1 MLESKMMTLRVF
13 LITLLCL
20 QFASAQRLTPLPQ
33 DDRFDTPISLTTAV
47 GGESLS
53 AILTAIASSVG
64 LTPVL
69 EGVPEE
75 LVSYDI
81 ADPKPFRQIWNL
93 VLSLNGLDYRLL
105 DNDIVVVGTPE
116 AITNVRQRSF
126 VDGENVT
133 VVTRFY
139 FTTFVNPEQI
149 ATRLNTILENVDT
162 DDLQVL
168 EDFLRATADANPQL
182 QSRPANN
189 TTPQPQPDP
198 PADPATDPQGNWQ
211 EGSEPVVLLADASG
225 MFFAQAPQQ
234 AEAEMSLVDQL
245 VNIRVDNDVLVIS
258 APEGIIDQ
266 LERIVTAL
274 DTPSQRPAEPDPIVR
289 RSYQLAN
296 ANVTEL
302 AEVLRQALTG
312 VTPPEETQDTQLVQA
327 EDEEAGNVVFVSED
341 QQPAVEAAALV
352 GSEQIAIAADARTN
366 RIIVTAPL
374 SVQEEIA
381 ALVEELDVPQ
391 LQVSVQVRIQQV
403 SRSFT
408 QSLGLNLNGG
418 VGNLTAQLLEN
429 SGLSFVFDA
438 QRAISGANF
447 GATLDALEQ
456 QGLSRSIDDSTL
468 TVLSNETANFNA
480 GGRIEV
486 IIDGGVNAPDE
497 IVETQ
502 FGSNIQVSPRIGSDG
517 RLILSVTAEVSELT
531 TPDSQRDPRVFA
543 ENTITS
549 TVTLEPGQTVLLGG
563 LFENSLTDSVVS
575 VPILGSIPVLGELF
589 RSRIYEEDNSELLL
603 VVTADIIE

>member
-1 MLESKMMTLRVF
+1 MLESKMITLRVF

-33 DDRFDTPISLTTAV
+33 DDRFDTSISLTTSV

-53 AILTAIASSVG
+53 AIITAIASSVG
-64 LTPVL
+64 LTPIL

-149 ATRLNTILENVDT
+149 ATRLNTILANVDT
-162 DDLQVL
+162 NDLQVL
-168 EDFLRATADANPQL
+168 EDFLRATANANPQL
-182 QSRPANN
+182 QSQPANN
-189 TTPQPQPDP
+189 TTPQPTQPDP
-198 PADPATDPQGNWQ
+198 VDPAADPQGNWQ
-211 EGSEPVVLLADASG
+211 EDSDPVVLLADASG

-234 AEAEMSLVDQL
+234 AEAEMSLVEQL
-245 VNIRVDNDVLVIS
+245 IDIRVDNDVLVVS
-258 APEGIIDQ
+258 APEGVIDQ
-266 LERIVTAL
+266 IERIIIAL
-274 DTPSQRPAEPDPIVR
+274 DTPSQRPSEPDPIVR

-296 ANVTEL
+296 ADVTEL
-302 AEVLRQALTG
+302 AVILREALTG
-312 VTPPEETQDTQLVQA
+312 VAPPEEEEPQVIEIDEQDGDGQQTFLLP
-327 EDEEAGNVVFVSED
+327 GNQTESQV
-341 QQPAVEAAALV
+341 AAALV
-352 GSEQIAIAADARTN
+352 GSEQIAIAADARTS

-381 ALVEELDVPQ
+381 GLIAELDVSQ

-403 SRSFT
+403 SSTFA
-408 QSLGLNLNGG
+408 QDLGLNINGG
-418 VGNLTAQLLEN
+418 VGNLSARILEN
-429 SGLSFVFDA
+429 SGLSFLFDA

-447 GATLDALEQ
+447 GATLDALER
-456 QGLSRSIDDSTL
+456 QGLSRNIDDANLTTL
-468 TVLSNETANFNA
+468 TNEVANFDV
-480 GGRIEV
+480 GGRI
-486 IIDGGVNAPDE
+486 ITLDADGNPNE
-497 IVETQ
+497 PIE
-502 FGSNIQVSPRIGSDG
+502 FGTNVSVTPRVGSDG
-517 RLILSVTAEVSELT
+517 RMILSIRAGISELL
-531 TPDSQRDPRVFA
+531 TPDNQASPQVF
-543 ENTITS
+543 NNSTVNS

-563 LFENSLTDSVVS
+563 LLRSSLSDSTVS

-589 RSRIYEEDNSELLL
+589 RSRTFQEESSELLL

>member
-1 MLESKMMTLRVF
+1 MLESKMITLRVF

-33 DDRFDTPISLTTAV
+33 DDRFDTSISLTTSV

-53 AILTAIASSVG
+53 AIITAIASSVG
-64 LTPVL
+64 LTPIL

-149 ATRLNTILENVDT
+149 ATRLNTILANVDT
-162 DDLQVL
+162 NDLQVL
-168 EDFLRATADANPQL
+168 EDFLRATANANPQL
-182 QSRPANN
+182 QSQPANN
-189 TTPQPQPDP
+189 TTPQPTQPDP
-198 PADPATDPQGNWQ
+198 VDPAADPQGNWQ
-211 EGSEPVVLLADASG
+211 EDSDPVVLLADASG

-234 AEAEMSLVDQL
+234 AEAEMSLVEQL
-245 VNIRVDNDVLVIS
+245 IDIRVDNDVLVVS
-258 APEGIIDQ
+258 APEGVIDQ
-266 LERIVTAL
+266 IERIIIAL
-274 DTPSQRPAEPDPIVR
+274 DTPSQRPSEPDPIVR

-296 ANVTEL
+296 ADVTEL
-302 AEVLRQALTG
+302 AVILREALTG
-312 VTPPEETQDTQLVQA
+312 VAPPEEEEPQVIEIDEQDGDGQQTFLLP
-327 EDEEAGNVVFVSED
+327 GNQTESQV
-341 QQPAVEAAALV
+341 AAALV
-352 GSEQIAIAADARTN
+352 GSEQIAIAADARTS

-374 SVQEEIA
+374 SVQEEIEGLIA
-381 ALVEELDVPQ
+381 ELDVPQ

-403 SRSFT
+403 SSTFA
-408 QSLGLNLNGG
+408 QDLGLNINGG
-418 VGNLTAQLLEN
+418 VGNLSARILEN
-429 SGLSFVFDA
+429 SGLSFLFDA

-447 GATLDALEQ
+447 GATLDALER
-456 QGLSRSIDDSTL
+456 QGLSRNIDDANLTTL
-468 TVLSNETANFNA
+468 TNEVANFDV
-480 GGRIEV
+480 GGRI
-486 IIDGGVNAPDE
+486 ITLDADGNPNE
-497 IVETQ
+497 PIE
-502 FGSNIQVSPRIGSDG
+502 FGTNVSVTPRVGSDG
-517 RLILSVTAEVSELT
+517 RMILSIRAGISELL
-531 TPDSQRDPRVFA
+531 TPDNQASPQVF
-543 ENTITS
+543 NNSTVNS

-563 LFENSLTDSVVS
+563 LLRSSLSDSTVS

-589 RSRIYEEDNSELLL
+589 RSRTFQEESSELLL

>member
-1 MLESKMMTLRVF
+1 MMTLRVF

-33 DDRFDTPISLTTAV
+33 DDRFDTPISLSTAV

-53 AILTAIASSVG
+53 AIITAIASSVG

-105 DNDIVVVGTPE
+105 DNDIVVIGTPE

-149 ATRLNTILENVDT
+149 AARLNTILENVDT

-182 QSRPANN
+182 QSQPANN
-189 TTPQPQPDP
+189 PMPQPQPD

-211 EGSEPVVLLADASG
+211 DDSEPVVLLADASG

-234 AEAEMSLVDQL
+234 AEEAMRLVEQLVD
-245 VNIRVDNDVLVIS
+245 IRVDNDVLVVS

-266 LERIVTAL
+266 LERIITAL
-274 DTPSQRPAEPDPIVR
+274 DSPSQRPATPDPIVR

-296 ANVTEL
+296 ANVADL
-302 AEVLRQALTG
+302 AVVLREALTG
-312 VTPPEETQDTQLVQA
+312 VSPPEEAQTTQVVQA
-327 EDEEAGNVVFVSED
+327 DDEENNGNVIVVND
-341 QQPAVEAAALV
+341 NQQPTVEAAALV

-374 SVQEEIA
+374 SVQEEIE

-408 QSLGLNLNGG
+408 QSLGLNVNGG

-429 SGLSFVFDA
+429 TGLSFVFDA

-468 TVLSNETANFNA
+468 TVLSNETASFNS

-486 IIDGGVNAPDE
+486 IVDGGGGQPDE

-517 RLILSVTAEVSELT
+517 RLILNVTAEVSELI
-531 TPDSQRDPRVFA
+531 TPDSQRDPRVFT

-575 VPILGSIPVLGELF
+575 VPILGSIPILGELF
-589 RSRIYEEDNSELLL
+589 RSRVYEEDNSELLL

>member
-1 MLESKMMTLRVF
+1 MITLRVF

-33 DDRFDTPISLTTAV
+33 DDRFDTPISLTTTI

-53 AILTAIASSVG
+53 AIITAIASSVG

-93 VLSLNGLDYRLL
+93 VLSLNNLDYRLL
-105 DNDIVVVGTPE
+105 DNDIVVIGTPE

-149 ATRLNTILENVDT
+149 ATRLNTILENVNT

-182 QSRPANN
+182 QSQPANN

-198 PADPATDPQGNWQ
+198 AADPAADPATDPQGNWQ
-211 EGSEPVVLLADASG
+211 DESEPVVLLADASG

-234 AEAEMSLVDQL
+234 AEAEMSVVEQLVD
-245 VNIRVDNDVLVIS
+245 IRVDNDVLVVS

-266 LERIVTAL
+266 IERIVTAL
-274 DTPSQRPAEPDPIVR
+274 DSPSQRPATPDPIVR

-296 ANVTEL
+296 ADVAEL

-312 VTPPEETQDTQLVQA
+312 VAPPEEEDPQVIEIDEQNGDGQQTFLLPGNQA
-327 EDEEAGNVVFVSED
+327 EPQID
-341 QQPAVEAAALV
+341 AAALV
-352 GSEQIAIAADARTN
+352 GSEQIAIAADPRTS

-374 SVQEEIA
+374 SVQEEIEG
-381 ALVEELDVPQ
+381 LIVELDVPQ

-403 SRSFT
+403 SSTFA
-408 QSLGLNLNGG
+408 QDIGLNLNGG
-418 VGNLTAQLLEN
+418 VGNLSARILQD
-429 SGLSFVFDA
+429 SGLSFLFDA

-447 GATLDALEQ
+447 GATLDALER
-456 QGLSRSIDDSTL
+456 QGLSRNVDDAILTTL
-468 TVLSNETANFNA
+468 TNELAAFNV
-480 GGRIEV
+480 GGEIITLDADGNPNDPIEFGTIV
-486 IIDGGVNAPDE
+486 GV
-497 IVETQ
+497 T
-502 FGSNIQVSPRIGSDG
+502 PRVGSDG
-517 RLILSVTAEVSELT
+517 RMILEITAGITELL
-531 TPDSQRDPRVFA
+531 TPDNQASPQVFND
-543 ENTITS
+543 NTVTS
-549 TVTLEPGQTVLLGG
+549 TISLEPGQTVLLGG
-563 LFENSLTDSVVS
+563 LLRNSLSDSTVS

-589 RSRIYEEDNSELLL
+589 RSRTFQEESSELLL

>member
-1 MLESKMMTLRVF
+1 MMTLRVF

-20 QFASAQRLTPLPQ
+20 SFASAQRLTPLPQ

-53 AILTAIASSVG
+53 AIITAIASSVG

-105 DNDIVVVGTPE
+105 DNDIVVIGTPE

-182 QSRPANN
+182 QSQPANN
-189 TTPQPQPDP
+189 PTPQPQPD

-211 EGSEPVVLLADASG
+211 EGSDPVVLLADASG

-234 AEAEMSLVDQL
+234 AEEETRLVEQLVD
-245 VNIRVDNDVLVIS
+245 IRVDNDVLVVS

-266 LERIVTAL
+266 LERIITAL
-274 DTPSQRPAEPDPIVR
+274 DSPSQRPATPDPIVR

-312 VTPPEETQDTQLVQA
+312 VAPPEEEDPQVIEIDEQDGDGQQTFLLPGNQA
-327 EDEEAGNVVFVSED
+327 DPQVD
-341 QQPAVEAAALV
+341 AAALV
-352 GSEQIAIAADARTN
+352 GSEQIAIAADPRTS

-374 SVQEEIA
+374 SVQEEIEE
-381 ALVEELDVPQ
+381 LIIELDVPQ

-403 SRSFT
+403 SSTFT
-408 QSLGLNLNGG
+408 RNLGLNLNGG
-418 VGNLTAQLLEN
+418 VGNLSASILAN

-456 QGLSRSIDDSTL
+456 QGLSRNVDDATL
-468 TVLSNETANFNA
+468 TVLSNETATFNS

-486 IIDGGVNAPDE
+486 IVDGPGGDDE
-497 IVETQ
+497 IIETP
-502 FGSNIQVSPRIGSDG
+502 FGTNIEVRPRVGSDG
-517 RLILSVTAEVSELT
+517 RLILAITAEVSELT
-531 TPDSQRDPRVFA
+531 TPETQRDPRVFI
-543 ENTITS
+543 ENVATS

-563 LFENSLTDSVVS
+563 LFANSLSDTVVS
-575 VPILGSIPVLGELF
+575 VPVLGSIPVIGELF
-589 RSRIYEEDNSELLL
+589 RSRTFEEESSELLL

>member
-1 MLESKMMTLRVF
+1 MLESKMITLRVF

-33 DDRFDTPISLTTAV
+33 DDRFDTSISLTTSV

-53 AILTAIASSVG
+53 AIITAIASSVG

-93 VLSLNGLDYRLL
+93 VLSLNNLDYRLL

-149 ATRLNTILENVDT
+149 ATRLNTILANVDT

-168 EDFLRATADANPQL
+168 EDFLRATANANPQL
-182 QSRPANN
+182 QSQPANN
-189 TTPQPQPDP
+189 TAPQTQPD
-198 PADPATDPQGNWQ
+198 PADPAADPQGNWQ
-211 EGSEPVVLLADASG
+211 DDSEPVVLLADANG
-225 MFFAQAPQQ
+225 IFFAQAPQQ
-234 AEAEMSLVDQL
+234 EAEMSLVEQL
-245 VNIRVDNDVLVIS
+245 IDIRVDNDVLVVS
-258 APEGIIDQ
+258 APEGVIDQ
-266 LERIVTAL
+266 IERIITAL
-274 DTPSQRPAEPDPIVR
+274 DTPSQRPSEPDPIVR

-296 ANVTEL
+296 ANVTDL

-312 VTPPEETQDTQLVQA
+312 VAPLEEEPTTQVVQA
-327 EDEEAGNVVFVSED
+327 ADDEENAGNVIVLND
-341 QQPAVEAAALV
+341 NQQSAVEAAALV
-352 GSEQIAIAADARTN
+352 GSEQIAIAADGRTN

-374 SVQEEIA
+374 SVQEEIE
-381 ALVEELDVPQ
+381 ALIEELDVPQ

-408 QSLGLNLNGG
+408 QNLGLNLNGG

-429 SGLSFVFDA
+429 TGLSFVFDA

-468 TVLSNETANFNA
+468 TVLSNETASFNA

-486 IIDGGVNAPDE
+486 IVDGGGGQPDE

-517 RLILSVTAEVSELT
+517 RLILNVTAEVSELT
-531 TPDSQRDPRVFA
+531 TPNSQRDPRVFT

-589 RSRIYEEDNSELLL
+589 RSRTYEEDTSELLL

>member
-1 MLESKMMTLRVF
+1 MLESKMITLRVF

-33 DDRFDTPISLTTAV
+33 DDRFDTSISLTTSV

-53 AILTAIASSVG
+53 AIITAIASSVG
-64 LTPVL
+64 LTPIL

-149 ATRLNTILENVDT
+149 ATRLNTILANVDT
-162 DDLQVL
+162 NDLQVL
-168 EDFLRATADANPQL
+168 EDFLRATANANPQL
-182 QSRPANN
+182 QSQPANN
-189 TTPQPQPDP
+189 TTPQPTQPDP
-198 PADPATDPQGNWQ
+198 VDPAADPQGNWQ
-211 EGSEPVVLLADASG
+211 EDSDPVVLLADASG

-234 AEAEMSLVDQL
+234 AEAEMSLVEQL
-245 VNIRVDNDVLVIS
+245 IDIRVDNDVLVVS
-258 APEGIIDQ
+258 APEGVIDQ
-266 LERIVTAL
+266 IERIIIAL
-274 DTPSQRPAEPDPIVR
+274 DTPSQRPSEPDPIVR

-296 ANVTEL
+296 ADVTEL
-302 AEVLRQALTG
+302 AVILREALTG
-312 VTPPEETQDTQLVQA
+312 VAPPEEEEPQVIEIDEQDGDGQQTFLLP
-327 EDEEAGNVVFVSED
+327 GNQTESQV
-341 QQPAVEAAALV
+341 AAALV
-352 GSEQIAIAADARTN
+352 GSEQIAIAADARTS

-381 ALVEELDVPQ
+381 GLIAELDVPQ

-403 SRSFT
+403 SSTFA
-408 QSLGLNLNGG
+408 QDLGLNINGG
-418 VGNLTAQLLEN
+418 VGNLSARILEN
-429 SGLSFVFDA
+429 SGLSFLFDA

-447 GATLDALEQ
+447 GATLDALER
-456 QGLSRSIDDSTL
+456 QGLSRNIDDANLTTL
-468 TVLSNETANFNA
+468 TNEVANFDV
-480 GGRIEV
+480 GGRI
-486 IIDGGVNAPDE
+486 ITLDADGNPNE
-497 IVETQ
+497 PIE
-502 FGSNIQVSPRIGSDG
+502 FGTNVSVTPRVGSDG
-517 RLILSVTAEVSELT
+517 RMILSIRAGISELL
-531 TPDSQRDPRVFA
+531 TPDNQASPQVF
-543 ENTITS
+543 NNSTVNS

-563 LFENSLTDSVVS
+563 LLRSSLSDSTVS

-589 RSRIYEEDNSELLL
+589 RSRTFQEESSELLL

>member
-1 MLESKMMTLRVF
+1 MMTLRVF
-13 LITLLCL
+13 LLTLLCL
-20 QFASAQRLTPLPQ
+20 QCASAQRLTPLPQ

-93 VLSLNGLDYRLL
+93 VLSLNNLDYRLL
-105 DNDIVVVGTPE
+105 DNDIVVIGTPE

-139 FTTFVNPEQI
+139 FTTFVDPGQI

-182 QSRPANN
+182 QSQPANN

-211 EGSEPVVLLADASG
+211 DDNEPVLLLADASG

-234 AEAEMSLVDQL
+234 AEAETRLVAQL
-245 VNIRVDNDVLVIS
+245 IDIRVDNDVLVVS

-266 LERIVTAL
+266 LERIITAL

-302 AEVLRQALTG
+302 AEVLRTALTG
-312 VTPPEETQDTQLVQA
+312 VAPPVEE
-327 EDEEAGNVVFVSED
+327 EDPQVIEVDDSGGGQQTFVLPER
-341 QQPAVEAAALV
+341 QTEPQVEAAALV
-352 GSEQIAIAADARTN
+352 GSEQIAIAADSRTS

-381 ALVEELDVPQ
+381 TLIEELDIPQ

-403 SRSFT
+403 SSTFA
-408 QSLGLNLNGG
+408 QNLGLNINGG
-418 VGNLTAQLLEN
+418 VGNLSARILEN
-429 SGLSFVFDA
+429 SGLSFLFDA
-438 QRAISGANF
+438 QRAVSGANF
-447 GATLDALEQ
+447 GATLDALER
-456 QGLSRSIDDSTL
+456 QGLSRNIDDANLTTL
-468 TVLSNETANFNA
+468 TNEVANFDV
-480 GGRIEV
+480 GGTILTLDA
-486 IIDGGVNAPDE
+486 DGNTNE
-497 IVETQ
+497 L
-502 FGSNIQVSPRIGSDG
+502 
-517 RLILSVTAEVSELT
+517 RLI
-531 TPDSQRDPRVFA
+531 
-543 ENTITS
+543 
-549 TVTLEPGQTVLLGG
+549 
-563 LFENSLTDSVVS
+563 S
-575 VPILGSIPVLGELF
+575 VPMFL
-589 RSRIYEEDNSELLL
+589 
-603 VVTADIIE
+603 